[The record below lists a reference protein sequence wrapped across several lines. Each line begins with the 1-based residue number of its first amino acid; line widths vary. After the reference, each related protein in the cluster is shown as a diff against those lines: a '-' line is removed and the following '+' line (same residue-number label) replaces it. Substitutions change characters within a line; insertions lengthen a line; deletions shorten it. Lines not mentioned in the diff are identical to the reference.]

1 VFGGY
6 RIEEVAG
13 RGGMGVVYRAVQL
26 DLGRP
31 VALKLIA
38 ADRAADPDFRE
49 RFQRESRMAAAIDHP
64 NVVPV
69 HGAGEHDG
77 QLYLVM
83 RYVRGTDLHA
93 LIKRE
98 GPLDPVRAA
107 AIVGQVASALDAAH
121 AAGLVH
127 RDVKP
132 ANVLLGGS
140 GRQEHAY
147 LSDFGLTRLLA
158 SETQL
163 TETGQWMGTIDFSA
177 PEQLSALR
185 LDARAD
191 IYSLGCVLHAAL
203 VGTPPF
209 PRGTFPA
216 TLLAHMQDPI
226 PRPSERGAPSGF
238 DRVMARALAKA
249 PEDRYLSAGD
259 LGRAAWAAARGEPVT
274 ESERSVAVGPA
285 APESPTNGHVPH
297 GASGRG
303 GPLTAATVVE
313 SPTSAAT
320 VADATAVIPATQ
332 VKDAPRRKGTQ
343 SPLIPPP
350 PGDAPTRHRGR
361 RRGVVLAAGLVAA
374 VAAATAIALALGD
387 GVGAGSATGPLSEN
401 DVRDV
406 AQDFAQAYEAE
417 DGAALRRT
425 LTPGVQRV
433 LPTGVARG
441 RATVVGEYERQ
452 FRSQDTR
459 GYELEDLEV
468 SGGRA
473 GRASAAYRV
482 DRNGRDAIEG
492 RIVFGV
498 VRDHGRP
505 RIGLIAVTPTG

>member
-69 HGAGEHDG
+69 HGAGEEDG

-98 GPLDPVRAA
+98 GPLAPERAA
-107 AIVGQVASALDAAH
+107 AIVAQVASALDAAH

-140 GRQEHAY
+140 GRAEHAY
-147 LSDFGLTRLLA
+147 LSDFGLTRLLS

-191 IYSLGCVLHAAL
+191 IYSLGCVLYEL
-203 VGTPPF
+203 VTG
-209 PRGTFPA
+209 RR
-216 TLLAHMQDPI
+216 PI
-226 PRPSERGAPSGF
+226 
-238 DRVMARALAKA
+238 D
-249 PEDRYLSAGD
+249 GD
-259 LGRAAWAAARGEPVT
+259 SSRE
-274 ESERSVAVGPA
+274 PA
-285 APESPTNGHVPH
+285 APSELVSGVPH
-297 GASGRG
+297 ELEALLLAMLAQRPDDRPAS
-303 GPLTAATVVE
+303 
-313 SPTSAAT
+313 
-320 VADATAVIPATQ
+320 
-332 VKDAPRRKGTQ
+332 
-343 SPLIPPP
+343 
-350 PGDAPTRHRGR
+350 
-361 RRGVVLAAGLVAA
+361 AGA
-374 VAAATAIALALGD
+374 VA
-387 GVGAGSATGPLSEN
+387 E
-401 DVRDV
+401 
-406 AQDFAQAYEAE
+406 
-417 DGAALRRT
+417 T
-425 LTPGVQRV
+425 LTHLAERS
-433 LPTGVARG
+433 AR
-441 RATVVGEYERQ
+441 
-452 FRSQDTR
+452 
-459 GYELEDLEV
+459 
-468 SGGRA
+468 
-473 GRASAAYRV
+473 
-482 DRNGRDAIEG
+482 
-492 RIVFGV
+492 
-498 VRDHGRP
+498 
-505 RIGLIAVTPTG
+505 